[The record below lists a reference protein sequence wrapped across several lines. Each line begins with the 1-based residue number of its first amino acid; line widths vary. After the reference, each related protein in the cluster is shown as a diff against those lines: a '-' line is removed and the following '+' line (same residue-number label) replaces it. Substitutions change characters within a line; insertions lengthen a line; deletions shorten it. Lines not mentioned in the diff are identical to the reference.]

1 MNWILISSALAA
13 ALMAAAGLGLL
24 LPIGRTIE
32 ELCEFGAVGLVMV
45 FVGLADGA

>member
-1 MNWILISSALAA
+1 MNWLILSALAA

-24 LPIGRTIE
+24 LPIGHALEDI
-32 ELCEFGAVGLVMV
+32 CEFGAIGFAMV